1 MYGNEK
7 IKEFAGISVISVIND
22 LKLSYVFNQQT
33 TVSSYKNFMINTTLF
48 VCFFTN
54 LAIELQ

>member
-22 LKLSYVFNQQT
+22 LKLSYVFNQ
-33 TVSSYKNFMINTTLF
+33 
-48 VCFFTN
+48 
-54 LAIELQ
+54 